1 MGHRIIF
8 VIIPLI
14 LVGFIHVIPVDAT
27 HKVDILQDNPDEQT
41 HLECM
46 RSVPSYYELTFV
58 EKKYALKACHG
69 KRPDPYSAITD
80 ETFGV
85 SENII
90 QFCENSHPIYLITNV
105 IEFQA
110 VMKRPMTRTCILLY
124 DTPLWNYTGS
134 DRATVLLNYVHDKVL
149 QHLEETKDER
159 EKSKVDARL
168 RQGQIMFVGA
178 LFQKQ
183 NEKIE
188 FLEKQLEEKTELIV
202 KNELLIQEQQ
212 EMIEN
217 LNQRIKNIALLSAD
231 SPSLVVNEKLLE
243 CLKNQDI
250 KSLPINEKVKVLQEC
265 TKIDTHKSIVI
276 NYNIITKVTEAILR
290 YCQDSYPIYLE
301 FDERIYY
308 KSVQHPFAKEC
319 LWIYQQPIWSYQGSD
334 RTEVLIEA
342 GKPHVEQYLNEKI
355 AERQKSV
362 YDAHQ
367 TKGVFM
373 IMRDFYNFREQM
385 ASDLENQI
393 SEKNE
398 LISPQQQII
407 LEQMKTIHEFY
418 KELDNSSRLT

>member
-1 MGHRIIF
+1 LGHRIIF

-85 SENII
+85 AEKII
-90 QFCENSHPIYLITNV
+90 RFCEDFHPVYLITSK

-110 VMKRPMTRTCILLY
+110 VLKWPHTRTCILLY

-168 RQGQIMFVGA
+168 RQGQIMFVGD

-212 EMIEN
+212 EVIEN

-231 SPSLVVNEKLLE
+231 SPSLVVYEKLLE

-250 KSLPINEKVKVLQEC
+250 KSLTINEKVKVLQEC
-265 TKIDTHKSIVI
+265 TKLDTHKLIVI
-276 NYNIITKVTEAILR
+276 SDNIITRITEAILR

-308 KSVQHPFAKEC
+308 KSVQHSFAKEC

-418 KELDNSSRLT
+418 KELANSSRLT

>member
-1 MGHRIIF
+1 MSL
-8 VIIPLI
+8 PL
-14 LVGFIHVIPVDAT
+14 L
-27 HKVDILQDNPDEQT
+27 K
-41 HLECM
+41 
-46 RSVPSYYELTFV
+46 
-58 EKKYALKACHG
+58 KKYALKTCHG
-69 KRPDPYSAITD
+69 KRPDPYTAITD
-80 ETFGV
+80 ETFGAA
-85 SENII
+85 ETII
-90 QFCENSHPIYLITNV
+90 QFCEDFRPISLITSK

-110 VMKRPMTRTCILLY
+110 VMKWPHARTCILLY
-124 DTPLWNYTGS
+124 DTPVWNYTGS
-134 DRATVLLNYVHDKVL
+134 DRPKVLLNYLHDKIL

-168 RQGQIMFVGA
+168 RQGQIMFVVE

-243 CLKNQDI
+243 CLKNRDI

-265 TKIDTHKSIVI
+265 TKLDSHKSIVI
-276 NYNIITKVTEAILR
+276 SDNIITRITEAILGF
-290 YCQDSYPIYLE
+290 CQDNYPIYLE
-301 FDERIYY
+301 FGERIYY
-308 KSVQHPFAKEC
+308 KSVQHSFVKEC
-319 LWIYQQPIWSYQGSD
+319 VWIYQQPLWSYQGSN
-334 RTEVLIEA
+334 RTEMLIEA

-355 AERQKSV
+355 VERQKSV

-373 IMRDFYNFREQM
+373 IMRDFYNFGEQKVL
-385 ASDLENQI
+385 DLENQI

-418 KELDNSSRLT
+418 KELANSSRLT